1 MATGTIEA
9 DRIIVESRFRRD
21 FDEAANQELI
31 TSILKVGLLNAVVVE
46 KTDEGLVLR
55 AGERRLRAIKD
66 LYALGQT
73 FLYAG
78 QPVPAGHVPF
88 TLWSDLSPIRRLE
101 IEVEENTIRKD
112 FTWQERA
119 AATDALMR
127 LRTLQAEEFYQPP
140 PTVSS
145 LLPEVQKTRRSAV
158 LSEVQADL
166 VLARNLHLPQV
177 AKAKSAKEALT
188 FLKHKEREDKAIRL
202 AELTGRDIVS
212 RAFQCYHVD
221 SITWMQEAA
230 PEQFDCICTD
240 PPYGINADNFGSS
253 HKYSDIRTHSYSDS
267 PELLADIIDRAP
279 SLFYRVAKPAAHL
292 YLFCDIDWFHTWR
305 AALTEAGWKVFRTP
319 LIWLK
324 PTGFRLPWPEHGP
337 QRKYELILYAMKGD
351 RMVNFIAPDT
361 LSPLTPAEAATTNP
375 AIKPVPLFVE
385 LLRRSCQPGDSVFD
399 PFCGS
404 GPIFPAAHQ
413 LKLKAVGCEI
423 DQKSFGDSI
432 RRIRELEK
440 AE

>member
-119 AATDALMR
+119 SATDALMR

-158 LSEVQADL
+158 LSEVQADWFLL
-166 VLARNLHLPQV
+166 VTFTFPRLRKR
-177 AKAKSAKEALT
+177 KAQKK
-188 FLKHKEREDKAIRL
+188 
-202 AELTGRDIVS
+202 
-212 RAFQCYHVD
+212 
-221 SITWMQEAA
+221 
-230 PEQFDCICTD
+230 
-240 PPYGINADNFGSS
+240 
-253 HKYSDIRTHSYSDS
+253 
-267 PELLADIIDRAP
+267 
-279 SLFYRVAKPAAHL
+279 
-292 YLFCDIDWFHTWR
+292 
-305 AALTEAGWKVFRTP
+305 
-319 LIWLK
+319 
-324 PTGFRLPWPEHGP
+324 
-337 QRKYELILYAMKGD
+337 
-351 RMVNFIAPDT
+351 
-361 LSPLTPAEAATTNP
+361 LSP
-375 AIKPVPLFVE
+375 F
-385 LLRRSCQPGDSVFD
+385 
-399 PFCGS
+399 
-404 GPIFPAAHQ
+404 
-413 LKLKAVGCEI
+413 
-423 DQKSFGDSI
+423 
-432 RRIRELEK
+432 
-440 AE
+440 

>member
-119 AATDALMR
+119 SATDALMR

-188 FLKHKEREDKAIRL
+188 FLKHKEREEKATRL

-212 RAFQCYHVD
+212 RAFQCCHVD

-240 PPYGINADNFGSS
+240 PPYGINADSFRPNCDGC
-253 HKYSDIRTHSYSDS
+253 DTRAHSYSDS
-267 PELLADIIDRAP
+267 PELLADIVNQAP
-279 SLFYRVAKPAAHL
+279 SLLYRVAKPAAHL

-413 LKLKAVGCEI
+413 LKLKAIGCEI
-423 DQKSFGDSI
+423 EQKSFGDSI

>member
-1 MATGTIEA
+1 MVTGTIEA

-119 AATDALMR
+119 SATDALMR
-127 LRTLQAEEFYQPP
+127 LRTLQAEESYQPP

-145 LLPEVQKTRRSAV
+145 LLPEIQKTRRSTV

-240 PPYGINADNFGSS
+240 PPYFKFCFHNYFLFDLAN
-253 HKYSDIRTHSYSDS
+253 SD
-267 PELLADIIDRAP
+267 A
-279 SLFYRVAKPAAHL
+279 SL
-292 YLFCDIDWFHTWR
+292 
-305 AALTEAGWKVFRTP
+305 
-319 LIWLK
+319 
-324 PTGFRLPWPEHGP
+324 
-337 QRKYELILYAMKGD
+337 M
-351 RMVNFIAPDT
+351 
-361 LSPLTPAEAATTNP
+361 S
-375 AIKPVPLFVE
+375 
-385 LLRRSCQPGDSVFD
+385 
-399 PFCGS
+399 
-404 GPIFPAAHQ
+404 
-413 LKLKAVGCEI
+413 
-423 DQKSFGDSI
+423 
-432 RRIRELEK
+432 
-440 AE
+440 